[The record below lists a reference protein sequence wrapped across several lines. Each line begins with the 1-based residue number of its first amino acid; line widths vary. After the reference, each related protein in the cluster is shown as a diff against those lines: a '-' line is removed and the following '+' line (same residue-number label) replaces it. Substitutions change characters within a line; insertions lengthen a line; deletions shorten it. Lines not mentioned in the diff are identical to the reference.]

1 MMDNTGNTGMQR
13 RAGRWEMLEK
23 TVGRLGVYGEAVA
36 DIILSED
43 KKYEMEYSGTGLKSK
58 TVSS

>member
-23 TVGRLGVYGEAVA
+23 TVGRLGVYGEVRNWIEVK
-36 DIILSED
+36 DSFKLRMKECYGLSA
-43 KKYEMEYSGTGLKSK
+43 Y
-58 TVSS
+58 